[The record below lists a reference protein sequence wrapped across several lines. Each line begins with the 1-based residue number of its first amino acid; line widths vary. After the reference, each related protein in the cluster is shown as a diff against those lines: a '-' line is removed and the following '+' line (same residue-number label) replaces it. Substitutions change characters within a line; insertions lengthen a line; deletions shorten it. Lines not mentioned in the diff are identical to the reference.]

1 MQKREKTQIVQL
13 SKVRIP
19 ESLRARLE
27 KAARQSGISL
37 NSEIRRRLEASFLFD
52 MEKFAERL
60 LKLEEDMAKQDA
72 LGEQL
77 KARGLLK

>member
-37 NSEIRRRLEASFLFD
+37 NSEIRRRLEASFLID
-52 MEKFAERL
+52 MEQLAERM

-77 KARGLLK
+77 KARLLK